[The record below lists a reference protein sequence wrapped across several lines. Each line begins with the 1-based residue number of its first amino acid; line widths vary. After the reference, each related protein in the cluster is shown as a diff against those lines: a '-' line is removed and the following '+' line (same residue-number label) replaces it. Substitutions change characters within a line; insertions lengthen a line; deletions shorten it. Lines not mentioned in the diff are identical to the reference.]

1 MQLSRAAAHSL
12 AGENAWHPVA
22 LCAVFIVSVAAYLL
36 SPVTTSTDSAW
47 TFHVAASILQEGNFN
62 LDEYRQIINL
72 NLDYRMRVVDGH
84 IYSYYPVA
92 TPLLVTPVVWIVN
105 KLYPLTHPTD
115 FYGYLAQHAPDERTA
130 RLEKLVASGIVAL
143 AAAVMFLIARTRL
156 GTIGSTTIA
165 LSFSLATSMWSTA
178 SRALWQHGPS
188 ALFLALALYLTL
200 TSKGRGATFLLI
212 GAILGFSYLIRP
224 TNSLS
229 VAFFGL
235 YFVFTQRK
243 QLWLYLL
250 GLAAVLLPY
259 IIDNWLVYGNLFPPY
274 SYQLFERMASP
285 AMMAEAL
292 AGTLISPSRGLFIFT
307 PLFLFSCYGVYL
319 TARKGSLSFRSIDLY
334 LAGIVVMH
342 WIVTSMF
349 EDWGGAWSIGPR
361 YFVDVVPFLSF
372 FLIPVFAAWATSGWK
387 LKSAMVV
394 AVTFSMLVQLHCST
408 SIYPWMW
415 NGKPQALVQAPQ
427 RKWDWGDMQYLRGFC
442 AQNPL
447 EGRAPACWF
456 QSGA

>member
-1 MQLSRAAAHSL
+1 MRLPNAAARPL
-12 AGENAWHPVA
+12 TGERVWHPVA
-22 LCAVFIVSVAAYLL
+22 LITVFIVSVTAYLL

-47 TFHVAASILQEGNFN
+47 TFHVAASILREGNFN
-62 LDEYRQIINL
+62 LDEYRQIIDL
-72 NLDYRMRVVDGH
+72 KLDYRMRVVDGH

-105 KLYPLTHPTD
+105 ELYPLSHPTD
-115 FYGYLAQHAPDERTA
+115 FYRYLAEHAPDERTA

-143 AAAVMFLIARTRL
+143 SAAVMFLIARTRL
-156 GTIGSTTIA
+156 SIVGSTAIA

-200 TSKGRGATFLLI
+200 SSRGRGPSLLLS
-212 GAILGFSYLIRP
+212 GVVLGFSYLIRP

-229 VAFFGL
+229 VAFFGI
-235 YFVFTQRK
+235 YFLLNQRK
-243 QLWLYLL
+243 QLWLYVV
-250 GLAAVLLPY
+250 GLATVLLPY
-259 IIDNWLVYGNLFPPY
+259 VIGNWLVYGNLFPPY
-274 SYQLFERMASP
+274 SYQLFERLASP
-285 AMMAEAL
+285 AMMGEAL
-292 AGTLISPSRGLFIFT
+292 AGTLISPSRGLIIFT
-307 PLFLFSCYGVYL
+307 PLFLFACYGIYL
-319 TARKGSLSFRSIDLY
+319 AARKGLLSFRSIELY
-334 LAGIVVMH
+334 LASIVLMH

-361 YFVDVVPFLSF
+361 YFVDVIPFLSF
-372 FLIPVFAAWATSGWK
+372 FLIPVFDGWATSGWPFRTA
-387 LKSAMVV
+387 LVV
-394 AVTFSMLVQLHCST
+394 AVAFSVLVQLHCST

-442 AQNPL
+442 SQNPL

-456 QSGA
+456 QIGA